1 MSFAVVPIKHL
12 SRSKTRLASRLERDA
27 LEQLCLAMLRDIL
40 AALHKT
46 PSLDRVVVVTPD
58 PSVAQASEA
67 AGAIGLLRDDPG
79 LNESIDAAIR
89 EVGAPGESALV
100 VLGDVAGALPEEVE
114 RLFETVAEANAS
126 PVVALAPSRD
136 GGTAALLRAPAD
148 AIPSRFGPNS
158 ADRHREAARERS
170 VALLEVAL
178 PSLDIDL
185 DHPEDIDDFLARP
198 GGGEETRRTLK
209 NLGWTRTPENHT

>member
-40 AALHKT
+40 AALQKT

-58 PSVAQASEA
+58 PSVAEASEA
-67 AGAIGLLRDDPG
+67 AGAIALLREDPG
-79 LNESIDAAIR
+79 LNESIDAAIH
-89 EVGAPGESALV
+89 EAGTPGESVLV

-114 RLFETVAEANAS
+114 RLFETVAEADTH

-136 GGTAALLRAPAD
+136 GGTAALLRAPCD
-148 AIPSRFGPNS
+148 AIASCFGPDS
-158 ADRHREAARERS
+158 AARHREAACERGVTLREI
-170 VALLEVAL
+170 AL

-198 GGGEETRRTLK
+198 GGGEETRRTLA
-209 NLGWTRTPENHT
+209 NLGWTRPPENHT